1 MLACHLPTRKITKFS
16 EHELA
21 SAPRATSFTWEAIS
35 KCNTAV
41 SYCISFSFLIIFFFV
56 NTTFNFLMT
65 HFSLLINLKRVL
77 RE

>member
-21 SAPRATSFTWEAIS
+21 SVPRATSFTWEAIS

-41 SYCISFSFLIIFFFV
+41 SYCISFSFFYHFFCV

>member
-21 SAPRATSFTWEAIS
+21 SVPRATSFTWEAIS

-41 SYCISFSFLIIFFFV
+41 SYCISFSFFIIFFFCEY
-56 NTTFNFLMT
+56 NFQFLNDTFQFAY
-65 HFSLLINLKRVL
+65 
-77 RE
+77 

>member
-41 SYCISFSFLIIFFFV
+41 SYCISFSFFSIFFCEYNFQFL
-56 NTTFNFLMT
+56 NDTF
-65 HFSLLINLKRVL
+65 
-77 RE
+77 

>member
-1 MLACHLPTRKITKFS
+1 MLTCHLPTRKITKFS

-41 SYCISFSFLIIFFFV
+41 SYCISFSFFIIFFLEYNFQFL
-56 NTTFNFLMT
+56 NDTFQFAY
-65 HFSLLINLKRVL
+65 
-77 RE
+77 

>member
-21 SAPRATSFTWEAIS
+21 SAPRATSFTWKAIS

-41 SYCISFSFLIIFFFV
+41 SYCISFSFFIIFFFW

-65 HFSLLINLKRVL
+65 HLSLLVNLKRVL

>member
-41 SYCISFSFLIIFFFV
+41 SYCISFSFFYHFFLCEYNFQFL
-56 NTTFNFLMT
+56 NDTF
-65 HFSLLINLKRVL
+65 
-77 RE
+77 